1 LKNSTLLNLVLL
13 QFKEFWR
20 EPGILFWSLLFPMA
34 LAAVLGF
41 AFSKSNPEK
50 EIRVAWTSQPNEL
63 NAKLRDIS
71 LVRLSMA
78 TEAEALTLIKRGKV
92 DIIIRQVADSLVFAY
107 DPQHEAAHQ
116 AALQIELS
124 LLKGT
129 NAGQM
134 PIKREVIK
142 QSGMRYIDFL
152 IPGLLAMGIMNSC
165 LWGIGY
171 TLIDYRIKK
180 LLRRMVAT
188 PMPKT
193 TFLASQLITRGLI
206 AAFEFMVVYLFAYF
220 LFGVAVQ
227 GNWLAIVVLF
237 ASGIFAFSGLAVLI
251 ASRAANSQIG
261 NGLIN
266 AVYLPMSVVS
276 GIFFSYQGFPD
287 WLVSII
293 QWLPL
298 SLLADHIR
306 MVFNEGAGLDQVAF
320 PCLILGMLGLI
331 CLSLGLKIFKWY

>member
-1 LKNSTLLNLVLL
+1 
-13 QFKEFWR
+13 
-20 EPGILFWSLLFPMA
+20 MA

-41 AFSKSNPEK
+41 AFSKSSPEK
-50 EIRVAWTSQPNEL
+50 EIRVAWVSSDQPNDL
-63 NAKLRDIS
+63 NERLREIS
-71 LVRLSMA
+71 TVRLSMA
-78 TEAEALTLIKRGKV
+78 TESEALTLLKRGKV
-92 DIIIRQVADSLVFAY
+92 DIIIRQLGDSLVFAY

-129 NAGQM
+129 NTVQI
-134 PIKREVIK
+134 PLKREVIK

-220 LFGVAVQ
+220 LFGVVVQ
-227 GNWLAIVVLF
+227 GNWLAILVLF
-237 ASGIFAFSGLAVLI
+237 ASGIFAFSGMAVLI

-266 AVYLPMSVVS
+266 AVYLPMSIVS

-287 WLVSII
+287 WMVSII

-306 MVFNEGAGLDQVAF
+306 MVFNEGASLDQVAF
-320 PCLILGMLGLI
+320 PSLLLGMLGLI